1 MPTMELIPTD
11 CELRCVEMDFATK
24 IDREIPSRDVA
35 AAIAGGK
42 FVWVDVRMH
51 GFEGARQ
58 TLKDLGVP
66 PEIVERAQNDGAA
79 TQLMRFE
86 SCLHLALTA
95 CRLRD
100 DATLDL
106 ERVDVIIF
114 ENLLATVHR
123 GRPDFLEA
131 VRAAY
136 RSDFQ
141 RHARSPSFLLYE
153 LWDHLLDS
161 YHEVQQRFEDRVE
174 QVQAELVGDV
184 DDDVFRRVSS
194 LGSSLLHFRKVLS
207 PSRAVLGDLATRRSV
222 FVSEATQPY
231 LGNMIGTVERVL
243 QDLLVDRDI
252 LGESMNLYMSMV
264 SHKTNRVMNKL
275 TVFSIIFLPLTFL
288 CGIYGMNFEVLPE
301 LHWRH
306 GYLFFWLAVALIVS
320 TALVILRR
328 LKLL

>member
-1 MPTMELIPTD
+1 MDLIPTD

-24 IDREIPSRDVA
+24 VDREIAGSEIA
-35 AAIAGGK
+35 AAVKAGK

-51 GFEGARQ
+51 GFDGARQ
-58 TLKDLGVP
+58 NLRDLGVP
-66 PEIVERAQNDGAA
+66 SEVIERAQGDGAA
-79 TQLMRFE
+79 TQLMRYE

-95 CRLRD
+95 CRLREN
-100 DATLDL
+100 ATLDL
-106 ERVDVIIF
+106 QRVDVVIF
-114 ENLLATVHR
+114 ENLLLTVHR
-123 GRPDFLEA
+123 GQPEFLEG
-131 VRAAY
+131 VRGAY

-153 LWDHLLDS
+153 IWDHLLES

-207 PSRAVLGDLATRRSV
+207 PSRAVLGELATRRSV

-231 LGNMIGTVERVL
+231 LGNMVGTVERVL

-252 LGESMNLYMSMV
+252 LGESMNLYMSLV

-288 CGIYGMNFEVLPE
+288 CGIYGMNFDVLPE
-301 LHWRH
+301 LHWKF
-306 GYLFFWLAVALIVS
+306 GYVFFWLAVAIIVS
-320 TALVILRR
+320 LALVILRR